1 MLHTK
6 NLCLPKPSIV
16 AAAAEGKTIHISY
29 FQDSKDHK
37 IERTW
42 RDEKENCEKLN
53 ISCGLSARTRN
64 TEEIHMLNADDDG
77 EPFLCSFPFPFSHL
91 RNE

>member
-1 MLHTK
+1 MKHIRKNHVKKQQEMKVLKNVAHSK

-16 AAAAEGKTIHISY
+16 VAAAERKAIHNSY

-42 RDEKENCEKLN
+42 RDKKENCEKLN
-53 ISCGLSARTRN
+53 ISCGLSAKTRN
-64 TEEIHMLNADDDG
+64 EGNSYVE
-77 EPFLCSFPFPFSHL
+77 C
-91 RNE
+91 